1 MSMSKIFTLI
11 LTIATSISLISC
23 AQKVQQ
29 FDPSRLDNSIREN
42 DFTLVYFYS
51 SSYQYMLHVD
61 VSIASNSLLN
71 LNK

>member
-11 LTIATSISLISC
+11 LTIATSISLIWC

-51 SSYQYMLHVD
+51 SSYQ
-61 VSIASNSLLN
+61 
-71 LNK
+71 